1 MHLSQ
6 FYILDNWQALL
17 SILLLTEQTLS
28 SPTFIDMMC
37 PEGFLVVRQV
47 AEEVMIG
54 ATTIHK
60 WCIKLEFEQVP
71 VLVDL
76 KVAKLP
82 LKWYQ
87 VIIG

>member
-1 MHLSQ
+1 
-6 FYILDNWQALL
+6 
-17 SILLLTEQTLS
+17 
-28 SPTFIDMMC
+28 MMD

-47 AEEVMIG
+47 AEEVMIV

-60 WCIKLEFEQVP
+60 WRIKLDFEQVP